1 MDEPQ
6 TQIITLPSL
15 TLEQA
20 SILADD
26 AAADA
31 LFADYQRRLAEETRR
46 RHRADFALFTRY
58 LAQAGIETLDLMTEP
73 AAWRGMSWASCKA
86 LSSGNCTRATR

>member
-15 TLEQA
+15 SLEQA
-20 SILADD
+20 GILADD
-26 AAADA
+26 AAADS

-46 RHRADFALFTRY
+46 RHRADVALFTRY
-58 LAQAGIETLDLMTEP
+58 LGLAGIENRDLMTEP
-73 AAWRGMSWASCKA
+73 TAWRGM
-86 LSSGNCTRATR
+86 T

>member
-6 TQIITLPSL
+6 TQIITLPALS
-15 TLEQA
+15 LEQA
-20 SILADD
+20 GALADD
-26 AAADA
+26 AAADS

-58 LAQAGIETLDLMTEP
+58 LAQAGIQIGNLMTDP
-73 AAWRGMSWASCKA
+73 SAWRGMYNAPRK
-86 LSSGNCTRATR
+86 LSQ